1 MKHGYETMIQLG
13 GAPLSGGQRQRVAL
27 ARAFYGSPKFIVLDE
42 PDANLDRD
50 GEEAL
55 LKAILAAKRAGITV
69 IVTTQRASLLRY
81 VDRIMMMRDGG
92 IEAYGPRERGAA
104 PADGKAQRAAEG
116 WRTGAAGFADRLQ
129 RTCFIR
135 RRRRGSSAA

>member
-1 MKHGYETMIQLG
+1 MHELISRFKNGYETMIQLG

-27 ARAFYGSPKFIVLDE
+27 ARAFYGSPKLVVLDE

-69 IVTTQRASLLRY
+69 ICTTQRASLLRF

-92 IEAYGPRERGAA
+92 IEAYGPREEVLR
-104 PADGKAQRAAEG
+104 
-116 WRTGAAGFADRLQ
+116 RLM
-129 RTCFIR
+129 
-135 RRRRGSSAA
+135 G